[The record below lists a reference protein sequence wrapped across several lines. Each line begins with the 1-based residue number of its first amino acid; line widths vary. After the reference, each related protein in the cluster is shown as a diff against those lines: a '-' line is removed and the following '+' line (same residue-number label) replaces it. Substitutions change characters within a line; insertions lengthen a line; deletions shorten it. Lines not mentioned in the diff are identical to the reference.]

1 MDNEESEFTFLNAIL
16 KDFLSNFCHCCIET
30 ICNEALK
37 SIYRLQIEP
46 EKMVSCYLMFLR
58 EKILNTEIECK
69 FKPLGCK
76 DRIMFG
82 ELRHHL
88 LECKYNTKVKTL
100 NTKMSE
106 EKLEIPNFHNDII
119 SYNDLTISSSSASII
134 NNFNESNKNVTGSN
148 SSNKSNKSN
157 KKKKNKK

>member
-1 MDNEESEFTFLNAIL
+1 MENEESEFSFLNMIL
-16 KDFLSNFCHCCIET
+16 KDFLSNFCHCCIEN

-69 FKPLGCK
+69 FRPIGCK
-76 DRIMFG
+76 ERIMFG

-88 LECKYNTKVKTL
+88 QDCNYSPSLNGKIIDKDLDENAECSAGFKLTPELVSY
-100 NTKMSE
+100 SE
-106 EKLEIPNFHNDII
+106 
-119 SYNDLTISSSSASII
+119 LTISSSSASIL
-134 NNFNESNKNVTGSN
+134 NAGNH
-148 SSNKSNKSN
+148 KSNKINN
-157 KKKKNKK
+157 KKKKFKKHQY